1 MQLRMC
7 LLSRDGKK
15 DVPLIHEL
23 LAGPGMLSSGDLMMN
38 RRRTNKETKRTPAA
52 KAAWGTL
59 TLIFSMIGIMFVCPN
74 VSAWILN
81 RCEVVKRVE
90 GGI

>member
-1 MQLRMC
+1 MLTC
-7 LLSRDGKK
+7 DGNV

-38 RRRTNKETKRTPAA
+38 RRRTNKEMKRTPAA

-59 TLIFSMIGIMFVCPN
+59 IFSMDVIMFMCPGVWVCGC
-74 VSAWILN
+74 VLN
-81 RCEVVKRVE
+81 R
-90 GGI
+90 